1 MFPGNYNTGAARC
14 RRHAYSRSHVPVT
27 AGVFQ
32 KYQRGRGRA
41 LQHCQERDL
50 GAPGNCHNA
59 RARRNR
65 GKQLENL
72 GRHFRGALSQDFRQ
86 VWSQGIGE
94 EAQRFGVR
102 CNRFQDNRAETQ
114 GML

>member
-1 MFPGNYNTGAARC
+1 MFPRNYYTGTARC
-14 RRHAYSRSHVPVT
+14 RRHAYSRSHVSVT

-32 KYQRGRGRA
+32 KYQRSRGRA
-41 LQHCQERDL
+41 LQHFQKGDL
-50 GAPGNCHNA
+50 GAPGNCDNA
-59 RARRNR
+59 RSWWNR
-65 GKQLENL
+65 GKQLENF
-72 GRHFRGALSQDFRQ
+72 GRHFRDALSQDFRQ

-102 CNRFQDNRAETQ
+102 RNRFQDNCAETQ